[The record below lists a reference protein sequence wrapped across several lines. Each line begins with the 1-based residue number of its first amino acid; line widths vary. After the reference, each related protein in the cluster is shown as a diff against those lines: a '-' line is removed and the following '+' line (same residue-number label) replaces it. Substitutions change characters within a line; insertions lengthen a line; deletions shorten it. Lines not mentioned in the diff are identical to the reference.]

1 MKMAGRDR
9 VKNDDDHSVESLAE
23 VFRCFICMEKLRD
36 AHLCPHCSKL
46 CCYLCI
52 RRWLT
57 EQRSQCPHCR
67 ASLHLHELVNCRWVE
82 EVTQQLDTL
91 QAAAT
96 GSSRDDCSSDRD
108 RCSLHE
114 EKLSVYCWTCLR
126 CICHQCALWG
136 GTHSNHT
143 FKPLEE
149 VYLQHM
155 TQIKEELSGLRR
167 RLMELLSLM
176 QDVDRNVESVRNAKD
191 ERVREIRNAVELM
204 VARLDTQLKAKLVSL
219 ISHKTLLSSEIEN
232 VESVLQEV
240 DAALQS
246 KTRSELISSSTELS
260 RMIHQIRKKPMSSFV
275 IPTVPSDFF
284 SEIVPAYE
292 SSTFVMQ
299 EFSQLQ
305 HKADPV
311 YSQSLHVN
319 GLCWRLKV
327 YPDGNGVVRGS
338 YLSVFLELT
347 AGLPDSSKY
356 EYRVEMIHQGT
367 RQTNK
372 NIVREFAS
380 DFEVGECWGY
390 NRFFRIDLLASE
402 GYLNTE
408 NDTLILRFQ
417 VRPPTFFQKCR
428 DQQWYINHLE
438 RIQSQY
444 LDEISNLKQKL
455 GTAKCFM
462 LDTARCVNSL
472 AESSPGIA
480 DLIPVAAS
488 QGNTPHIPERSTNPS
503 SNNGGSGE
511 GHSLL
516 ATSNPTQSPAI
527 LCAKNI
533 TSATTANKRPHS
545 NIGQSNPENQAGV
558 VNLTDTEDSDG
569 DEETQNVNSVNCLHH
584 IEDGNSND
592 ENDVDEETASGDNDI
607 EFSLMARERPDNNI
621 GDIALQSL
629 EDEIMLMRLF
639 DIQDTNGIFLE
650 TVRSSR
656 AQRDSATESVNV
668 DNINASDIIEA
679 DAEPTLSTSNS
690 DHLFWLLPENT
701 RKTFFDDMLDESQRA
716 SGNDH
721 LSRPEIG
728 LRWSPARHG
737 QTARNSTSPL
747 SLRRMQVHRENF
759 ENLLRQLSFSPIRNV
774 PSYGAEGGSSSI
786 NATPTAG
793 TSGVNQNQS
802 PKKMKCKGRQVGEKK
817 KLDKDFFP
825 LPKNDGSPDGRGANS
840 I

>member
-1 MKMAGRDR
+1 MAGRDR

-91 QAAAT
+91 QAAAGGT
-96 GSSRDDCSSDRD
+96 REEPQDRD

-149 VYLQHM
+149 VYTQHT
-155 TQIKEELSGLRR
+155 TQIKEEVSGLRR
-167 RLMELLSLM
+167 RLMELLSLT

-191 ERVREIRNAVELM
+191 ERVREVRNAVELM
-204 VARLDTQLKAKLVSL
+204 VARLDTHLKAKLVSL
-219 ISHKTLLSSEIEN
+219 VSHKTLLSTEIEN

-240 DAALQS
+240 ETSLQR
-246 KTRSELISSSTELS
+246 KTRSELIASSAELS

-275 IPTVPSDFF
+275 IPTVPAEFF
-284 SEIVPAYE
+284 SEIVPPYD

-347 AGLPDSSKY
+347 SGLPDSSKY

-417 VRPPTFFQKCR
+417 VRAPTYFQKSR
-428 DQQWYINHLE
+428 DQQWYITQLE
-438 RIQSQY
+438 RMQSQY
-444 LDEISNLKQKL
+444 LEEINALKQKL
-455 GTAKCFM
+455 GTATCFM
-462 LDTARCVNSL
+462 LDTARGVYSL
-472 AESSPGIA
+472 AESNNSGIA
-480 DLIPVAAS
+480 DLIPATAS
-488 QGNTPHIPERSTNPS
+488 QGATNTSAPERNI
-503 SNNGGSGE
+503 GGSGE
-511 GHSLL
+511 GVINPNTVGSITSLNINKN
-516 ATSNPTQSPAI
+516 ASIAKRTTSNITQSTVE
-527 LCAKNI
+527 
-533 TSATTANKRPHS
+533 TSPVATVS
-545 NIGQSNPENQAGV
+545 
-558 VNLTDTEDSDG
+558 DTEDSDAE
-569 DEETQNVNSVNCLHH
+569 EETPNVTSVNCLHH
-584 IEDGNSND
+584 IEEPNSND
-592 ENDVDEETASGDNDI
+592 ENDVDDETASGDNDI
-607 EFSLMARERPDNNI
+607 EFSVAQRLLARERNENNPI

-639 DIQDTNGIFLE
+639 DIQDPNGLFLE
-650 TVRSSR
+650 HNRAR
-656 AQRDSATESVNV
+656 AQRESNAAVEALNLESINSSSDFIEPEIESAANLSNN
-668 DNINASDIIEA
+668 D
-679 DAEPTLSTSNS
+679 TLYR
-690 DHLFWLLPENT
+690 LLPDTT
-701 RKTFFDDMLDESQRA
+701 RKLFDEMLLEETQRGLVG
-716 SGNDH
+716 SDN
-721 LSRPEIG
+721 LSRPEGG
-728 LRWSPARHG
+728 LRWTPRPNPSRLCNSP
-737 QTARNSTSPL
+737 SPL
-747 SLRRMQVHRENF
+747 SLRRIQVHRENF
-759 ENLLRQLSFSPIRNV
+759 ENLLRQLTLTPVRNLSA
-774 PSYGAEGGSSSI
+774 PYSAEGDVAS
-786 NATPTAG
+786 NDVAVPG
-793 TSGVNQNQS
+793 TSASFNPYLS
-802 PKKMKCKGRQVGEKK
+802 PKKMKCHGRSNGDKK
-817 KLDKDFFP
+817 KLDKD
-825 LPKNDGSPDGRGANS
+825 LMSRPKSDNPPDGRGANS
-840 I
+840 L